1 MYMTDNIHKTIYI
14 CFDATLNFIVILV
27 DGKWSRWGK
36 WGTCSVS
43 CGRGIQ
49 TRTRACNNPAPQNG
63 GKECDSDGSIAE
75 QTRPC
80 NKKDC
85 PTGNSCNDLTD
96 SFKTW

>member
-1 MYMTDNIHKTIYI
+1 MNIWTVFLNTETIYI
-14 CFDATLNFIVILV
+14 CFDATFNFILILV

-43 CGRGIQ
+43 CGKGIQ

-80 NKKDC
+80 SNA
-85 PTGNSCNDLTD
+85 LTD
-96 SFKTW
+96 SFETS

>member
-1 MYMTDNIHKTIYI
+1 MMYMHSCTLTYNSTVKQYI
-14 CFDATLNFIVILV
+14 FVLMPLIVILILV

-80 NKKDC
+80 SNA
-85 PTGNSCNDLTD
+85 LTD
-96 SFKTW
+96 SFETS

>member
-1 MYMTDNIHKTIYI
+1 MNGETTYI
-14 CFDATLNFIVILV
+14 CVHGTLNVTLILV

-49 TRTRACNNPAPQNG
+49 TRTRTCNNPAPQNG
-63 GKECDSDGSIAE
+63 GQECDSGGSIAE

-85 PTGNSCNDLTD
+85 PTGNSCNALTD
-96 SFKTW
+96 SFET